1 MIFGN
6 LCQRKHVLCSLF
18 MVIAPDKTE
27 LRVYRALVFKGY
39 KLGNV
44 EYTGKAFC
52 LLFFSPRRTKAMTL
66 ILINDMVC

>member
-1 MIFGN
+1 
-6 LCQRKHVLCSLF
+6 

-27 LRVYRALVFKGY
+27 LRVYRALVFKDY